1 MFWDQGCG
9 FIYGLLNMHYI
20 SQVYERGT
28 NVEQFVTRFLLK
40 ESANQIQSL
49 LSSVESAV
57 DAIDEQHSQ
66 SGWASDDINVL
77 GCYVKLGNGSRFVHV
92 YVSILKL
99 GMSAIITGSISSCL
113 HTHIHTLTHAHIQT
127 DSDVSFFI
135 SLIPTS

>member
-1 MFWDQGCG
+1 MLVRASSSRVVANLLRNTKKWSFTIPTRQTQSPSKASTSSSFG
-9 FIYGLLNMHYI
+9 FA

-66 SGWASDDINVL
+66 S
-77 GCYVKLGNGSRFVHV
+77 R
-92 YVSILKL
+92 
-99 GMSAIITGSISSCL
+99 
-113 HTHIHTLTHAHIQT
+113 
-127 DSDVSFFI
+127 
-135 SLIPTS
+135 

>member
-66 SGWASDDINVL
+66 SG
-77 GCYVKLGNGSRFVHV
+77 
-92 YVSILKL
+92 
-99 GMSAIITGSISSCL
+99 
-113 HTHIHTLTHAHIQT
+113 
-127 DSDVSFFI
+127 
-135 SLIPTS
+135 